1 MFGLALWTAA
11 SEEALSANT
20 LTLESSSQQHSSFV
34 GKHRLARSTPPNALF
49 HYTLI
54 TLAYIALQ
62 YDTHI
67 HIYNT
72 FCVIVVVPLYFK
84 FFPFPLRLTAYRP
97 HIYSTNWLNMNTDQ
111 VVKLYI
117 TSKNSVIKNEFCFE
131 TLYTNRNS
139 EHVIIDCNKLSHTLE
154 VEVRCDIIVQRGCP
168 MAASVFGGKIGFI
181 IEKKTRTQIQ
191 RQSPQMQ
198 YCAAV
203 KNCKYPQKKTK
214 YECEDE
220 KMKIVNASN
229 KCCCKY
235 NRWKMKKI

>member
-1 MFGLALWTAA
+1 MFRLALWTAA

-20 LTLESSSQQHSSFV
+20 LTLQSSSQQHSSFV

-62 YDTHI
+62 YNTHI
-67 HIYNT
+67 HIYNA

-97 HIYSTNWLNMNTDQ
+97 HIYSTNWLNMNTDR

-117 TSKNSVIKNEFCFE
+117 TSKNSVIKSEFCFE

-139 EHVIIDCNKLSHTLE
+139 EHVIIDCNKLSHTLQ
-154 VEVRCDIIVQRGCP
+154 VEIRCDIIVQRGCP
-168 MAASVFGGKIGFI
+168 MAASVFGGEIGFI
-181 IEKKTRTQIQ
+181 IEKKNTHTDTTSITTNAIMRCCKNLQIPPKKDKIWVW
-191 RQSPQMQ
+191 RWEDE
-198 YCAAV
+198 
-203 KNCKYPQKKTK
+203 NCKCFQQ
-214 YECEDE
+214 
-220 KMKIVNASN
+220 MLL
-229 KCCCKY
+229 
-235 NRWKMKKI
+235 